1 MQENKIVYPI
11 KEEEIVIPQKGSE
24 VAYQVEKKNTKI
36 LQQKEKISFFDISC
50 CIFEKPVVF
59 SKK

>member
-24 VAYQVEKKNTKI
+24 VAYQVEKKHQNTPTERKN
-36 LQQKEKISFFDISC
+36 
-50 CIFEKPVVF
+50 
-59 SKK
+59 